1 MVSRLRTRSST
12 LYNVLMAAVPNVENA
27 LGDLDMCDFALTI
40 EGVLSKPTKYY
51 TIEND
56 DDMDM
61 AISEKGVDIINR
73 LTLSTNS
80 SISAPLLDS
89 VQQVGMI
96 RIFLSSSMLTIVFFL
111 FILSSQLVY
120 SLMLSDVEEKTY

>member
-1 MVSRLRTRSST
+1 MVGRLRSRSAT
-12 LYNVLMAAVPNVENA
+12 LYNVLMAAAPNIENA
-27 LGDLDMCDFALTI
+27 FGDLDMCDFALTI

-73 LTLSTNS
+73 LTLETNS

-111 FILSSQLVY
+111 FILSS
-120 SLMLSDVEEKTY
+120 